1 MIRCC
6 FIRPKILAQSRPQSP
21 RYLTEW
27 VRVTALS
34 LNLVHSRGFSLEKMG
49 GTGEGK
55 NPGETRLMR
64 LIFPAPPIF
73 LIKSPGDEFV
83 SSLPKSKWSMWSSS
97 CFPKPLMLGGP

>member
-21 RYLTEW
+21 RYQTEW

-34 LNLVHSRGFSLEKMG
+34 LNLVHSRGFSLKKMG

-55 NPGETRLMR
+55 NPGNEIDEIDISR
-64 LIFPAPPIF
+64 PSHF
-73 LIKSPGDEFV
+73 LDK
-83 SSLPKSKWSMWSSS
+83 
-97 CFPKPLMLGGP
+97 KP